1 MSACVADDYT
11 ELQNA
16 IVVLNGQKTSE
27 LVNVSI
33 TNDDSL
39 EADES
44 FTVELVLLSAP
55 LNDSSRVIVSPS
67 TASLEITN
75 DDGMCVCMCVCVL
88 VCVCI
93 CKCLHN
99 YCTCSLLMEF

>member
-1 MSACVADDYT
+1 MSACAADDYT

-27 LVNVSI
+27 LINVSI

-75 DDGMCVCMCVCVL
+75 DDGICVYVCVY

-93 CKCLHN
+93 SVCM
-99 YCTCSLLMEF
+99 YMYVPS

>member
-1 MSACVADDYT
+1 MSACVADDYS

-27 LVNVSI
+27 LINVSI
-33 TNDDSL
+33 TNDNSL

-67 TASLEITN
+67 TASLEITS
-75 DDGMCVCMCVCVL
+75 DDGMCVCMCVCIMYDSAFITTAYAH
-88 VCVCI
+88 C
-93 CKCLHN
+93 
-99 YCTCSLLMEF
+99 